1 MFHISPSKK
10 EASTKLPTQAAVV
23 AETNPVIKW
32 TTERNFIFPP
42 ALTIENRGLE
52 YPRFK
57 EIREAPKIG
66 SSTYN
71 MISQY
76 NPWLDCVMTRE
87 KRVYLTPR
95 VGEFSCAVN
104 SSNSGVIDSRNVPNF
119 FRNETV
125 VDITNLYLWPLLYSR
140 ADDVISCRTFSD
152 WRRLFSKTISLAFP
166 DYDYWVSVSNA
177 GISAQALSASSAL
190 DVFIPVSDQRRITRI
205 LKYITP
211 ARVLYLLTTR
221 ANFWP
226 YSASTRSSYSS
237 SYSSSSRITY
247 GLCAIKPK
255 IKEYNDKTEIEWL
268 VNADFVRK
276 MKRVHVYF
284 TSSSSE
290 TAVTLNDSDSE

>member
-10 EASTKLPTQAAVV
+10 EASTKIPIPTPVI
-23 AETNPVIKW
+23 EIDPVIKW
-32 TTERNFIFPP
+32 STERNFMFPP
-42 ALTIENRGLE
+42 ALTIEDKGLE

-57 EIREAPKIG
+57 QIREAPKIG
-66 SSTYN
+66 YSTYHL
-71 MISQY
+71 ISQY
-76 NPWLDCVMTRE
+76 NPWLDCEMTRE

-104 SSNSGVIDSRNVPNF
+104 SSNSSVVDNRNVPNF
-119 FRNETV
+119 FRQETV
-125 VDITNLYLWPLLYSR
+125 IDIVNLYLWPLLYSR

-166 DYDYWVSVSNA
+166 DYDYWISVSNA
-177 GISAQALSASSAL
+177 GISAHALSANSAFN
-190 DVFIPVSDQRRITRI
+190 VFIPVSEQRRTTRI

-226 YSASTRSSYSS
+226 YFASTRSLSYSP
-237 SYSSSSRITY
+237 SSRISY
-247 GLCAIKPK
+247 GLCAIKTK

-268 VNADFVRK
+268 VNADFLRK